1 MHPSS
6 GVFEGKVLQ
15 EIPCSELFDRT
26 TSLPTVGMAQ
36 AHPAPLINSVLVVV
50 AVVFS
55 ASDKD
60 SV

>member
-26 TSLPTVGMAQ
+26 TSLPTVGMTHV
-36 AHPAPLINSVLVVV
+36 HPTPLMNSVLAVV
-50 AVVFS
+50 ALVFS